1 MFVMVCF
8 FPVII
13 GRMPRSSCKLIR
25 YDLNTRKLITSPEGT
40 DFPWETNLKTN
51 NPPSFLYFGR
61 FDYVSNRYILTG
73 GCNGNEVKLFD
84 ITSKHYAT
92 FSGFERE
99 VVCGSFSRDNSTI
112 ALGSVDGF
120 VRMYNVNLV

>member
-1 MFVMVCF
+1 MFVMVYF
-8 FPVII
+8 SLVITEK
-13 GRMPRSSCKLIR
+13 MLKSNCKLIR

-51 NPPSFLYFGR
+51 KPSSFLYFGR

-99 VVCGSFSRDNSTI
+99 VVCGSFSRDNTTI

-120 VRMYNVNLV
+120 VRMYNLNLI